1 MRERKLGL
9 TGKKIGMTQIFTDA
23 GLALG
28 VTVLE
33 MGPCVVIAKKSKA
46 KNSRGRSDGYSA
58 LQLGFDTKPERKVNK
73 ADAGQL
79 KAAGGI
85 EKARRYVSEMRVSD
99 ETLAKFEIGQEI
111 TLKDLDLKV
120 GDKIDVVGISKGN
133 GFQGVMARHN
143 FGGFRA
149 THGTH
154 EYFRHGGSI
163 GSNKFPGRVFK
174 GRKMPGHGG
183 AKRVSIQNV
192 PIAEIRT
199 EDNLLL
205 INGSVPGA
213 PNSYVTV
220 KPAIKL
226 NPDA

>member
-1 MRERKLGL
+1 
-9 TGKKIGMTQIFTDA
+9 
-23 GLALG
+23 
-28 VTVLE
+28 
-33 MGPCVVIAKKSKA
+33 
-46 KNSRGRSDGYSA
+46 
-58 LQLGFDTKPERKVNK
+58 
-73 ADAGQL
+73 
-79 KAAGGI
+79 
-85 EKARRYVSEMRVSD
+85 
-99 ETLAKFEIGQEI
+99 
-111 TLKDLDLKV
+111 
-120 GDKIDVVGISKGN
+120 
-133 GFQGVMARHN
+133 MARHN